1 MERTQER
8 DTLKSIVDTVYL
20 ITGAGVEIL
29 VGPDAKDLIEEIE
42 KRKDRLDFTFYENGR
57 REVYGG
63 IKDSPIRPLTFPT
76 PGSEKEKYGIT
87 SPELYAKGVTYPEIV
102 SRIIRMQ
109 TKTKPGLMDQIKR
122 AMTLATP
129 IVAMAFI
136 IFIMAV
142 SLGG

>member
-1 MERTQER
+1 MEVTQER

-20 ITGAGVEIL
+20 ITNAGLEIL
-29 VGPDAKDLIEEIE
+29 IGPDAKELIQKIEEG
-42 KRKDRLDFTFYENGR
+42 DRLPYTFYENGHP
-57 REVYGG
+57 VYGG
-63 IKDSPIRPLTFPT
+63 IKDSPIRPLTFPA
-76 PGSEKEKYGIT
+76 PGSEKDKYGIT

-102 SRIIRMQ
+102 SRIIQLQ
-109 TKTKPGLMDQIKR
+109 TKTKPGLMDQIKK

-142 SLGG
+142 ALGG